1 MERQKKKEVLKQK
14 RETPHIA
21 RRVYHLL
28 MGLFCFSLY
37 AWFISREQA
46 IQLLAGLGIPFVLLD
61 LIRLKVPALNA
72 AALKLFGTIMRREEL
87 LRFSANSYYIFALAI
102 LVVIFPKPIALLG
115 ILYLA
120 VGDPVA
126 AIVGSNFGRH
136 PLIGGKSWEGTLAN
150 FAVCVA
156 GTFLFAQ
163 LFLVLSLPTSLAF
176 ALVGGA
182 ISAVAEV
189 IPLPVNDNL
198 YFPVLSAVL
207 LTGANYLFHF
217 F

>member
-28 MGLFCFSLY
+28 MGLLCFSLY
-37 AWFISREQA
+37 AWALTRDQA
-46 IQLLAGLGIPFVLLD
+46 IFLLVYLGIPFVLLD
-61 LIRLKVPALNA
+61 FLRLKIPSLNT

-87 LRFSANSYYIFALAI
+87 LRFSANSYYIIALAI
-102 LVVIFPKPIALLG
+102 LVVLFPKPVALLG

-120 VGDPVA
+120 AGDPVA

-136 PLIGGKSWEGTLAN
+136 PLVGGKSWEGTLAN
-150 FAVCVA
+150 FAVCAA
-156 GTFLFAQ
+156 GTFVFAQ
-163 LFLVLSLPTSLAF
+163 WFLSLPVTTALTF
-176 ALVGGA
+176 AVVGGL
-182 ISAVAEV
+182 ISAIAEV
-189 IPLPVNDNL
+189 VPLPVNDNL

-207 LTGANYLFHF
+207 LTGANRLFHF